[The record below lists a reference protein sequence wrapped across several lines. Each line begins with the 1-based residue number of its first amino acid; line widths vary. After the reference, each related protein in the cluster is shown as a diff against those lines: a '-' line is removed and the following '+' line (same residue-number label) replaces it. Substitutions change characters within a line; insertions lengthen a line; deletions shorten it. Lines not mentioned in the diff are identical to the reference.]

1 MYSANHFFFVGQS
14 ECKWGLLQQKSHLQK
29 TTVSQLWYV
38 SVSFVRW
45 YDLSMFCDGLLIKNK
60 LCCLTFPIV
69 TVSDI
74 TSNSFVS
81 QHTYIYI
88 CIFYTCICITI
99 VTGVMSQLHPQLLHF
114 DLSLVLPVV
123 HCLPYH
129 PQALSEAEVSSAQR
143 KIRVGVAGC
152 GQVAIVYYCLGTL
165 NEYTDRCSTYIRI
178 YLIIYIYIHKH
189 MI

>member
-1 MYSANHFFFVGQS
+1 MTCQCFATD
-14 ECKWGLLQQKSHLQK
+14 CRL
-29 TTVSQLWYV
+29 
-38 SVSFVRW
+38 
-45 YDLSMFCDGLLIKNK
+45 KNK

-74 TSNSFVS
+74 TSSSFVT
-81 QHTYIYI
+81 QHIYIIIYIYTNI
-88 CIFYTCICITI
+88 THCICITI
-99 VTGVMSQLHPQLLHF
+99 VTGVISQLHPQLLHF

-152 GQVAIVYYCLGTL
+152 GQAAIGYYCLGTL
-165 NEYTDRCSTYIRI
+165 NEYTDRCSTYI
-178 YLIIYIYIHKH
+178 YIYIHVY
-189 MI
+189 I